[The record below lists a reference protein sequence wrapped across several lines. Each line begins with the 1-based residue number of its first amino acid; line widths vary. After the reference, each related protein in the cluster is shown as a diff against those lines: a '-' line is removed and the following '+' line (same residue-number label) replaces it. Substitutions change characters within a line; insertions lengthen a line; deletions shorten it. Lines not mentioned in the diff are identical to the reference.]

1 MRRQRN
7 MSQLK
12 EQDKTPEKELKRE
25 TNNLPDA
32 KFKALVVR
40 MLNDLDEN
48 FKEEIGKYKRK

>member
-7 MSQLK
+7 MSQIK
-12 EQDKTPEKELKRE
+12 EQNKHPEKELKRE

-48 FKEEIGKYKRK
+48 FKEEIGK